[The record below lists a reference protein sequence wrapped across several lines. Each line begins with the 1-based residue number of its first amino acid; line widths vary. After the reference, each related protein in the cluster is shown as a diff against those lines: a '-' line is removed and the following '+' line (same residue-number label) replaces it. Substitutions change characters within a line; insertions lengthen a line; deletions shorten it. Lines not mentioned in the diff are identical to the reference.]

1 MMSGARV
8 ATPKI
13 ARGGGPA
20 GHGRVLVVEDVP
32 EDREHVERI
41 LREAC
46 FEPVGTDQPDDL
58 VNSVEQWNPRAIIL
72 SADMPR
78 GFTACHRL
86 KKDKVL
92 RRIPLVLVS
101 GRAGPD
107 VIRKHRLLP
116 TRADHYLGKP
126 VDREELQRVLAE
138 LLPEDFREPA
148 REITVSEAPDRTLV
162 GGGLETAVVTYV
174 EEEVS
179 SLKSR
184 LNAKVQALEQQ
195 LAQERARL
203 DATLRALAEHQRAER
218 EILSRERLEAARED
232 GRREAREEARVQLEA
247 LRSRVAE
254 LEAALEASRAHAEAL
269 RAEIAQNQVLFERL
283 EAGYKE
289 SIATA
294 DEEKQA
300 MEASLTALENEVDSL
315 RAERDTLKAALRGL
329 PALQESAARCELL
342 EEELGRLRAEKD
354 DLEARVE
361 ALTTEVGSLK
371 EDAAEVA
378 TLQAANQALR
388 EQLQKARDGLAAAEE
403 ARKVAEEAL
412 AAMRSEQEEMREM
425 FRRLKSVLDS
435 GVDG

>member
-1 MMSGARV
+1 M
-8 ATPKI
+8 ATSKI
-13 ARGGGPA
+13 TRDAGPA
-20 GHGRVLVVEDVP
+20 GRGRVLVVEDVP

-41 LREAC
+41 LRDAS
-46 FEPVGTDQPDDL
+46 FEPVRTDQPDDL
-58 VNSVEQWNPRAIIL
+58 ANSVGQWSPRAIVL

-86 KKDKVL
+86 KKDKAL
-92 RRIPLVLVS
+92 RRIPIILVS

-116 TRADHYLGKP
+116 TRADYYLGKP
-126 VDREELQRVLAE
+126 VNGEELQRALAE
-138 LLPEDFREPA
+138 LLPEDFRGPA

-203 DATLRALAEHQRAER
+203 DATLRALAEHQQSER
-218 EILSRERLEAARED
+218 ETLSRERLEAARED
-232 GRREAREEARVQLEA
+232 GRREAREEARVQSEA

-254 LEAALEASRAHAEAL
+254 LEAALETSREQAEAL

-289 SIATA
+289 SIAMTE
-294 DEEKQA
+294 EEKRA
-300 MEASLTALENEVDSL
+300 MEASLTALENEVDAL
-315 RAERDTLKAALRGL
+315 RAERDALKAAVREL
-329 PALQESAARCELL
+329 PALQETGARCELL
-342 EEELGRLRAEKD
+342 EEELGRVRAEKD
-354 DLEARVE
+354 GLEARVGT
-361 ALTTEVGSLK
+361 LTAEVGSLTEGVAK
-371 EDAAEVA
+371 VA
-378 TLQAANQALR
+378 TLQAANQVLR
-388 EQLQKARDGLAAAEE
+388 EELQKARDGLAAEEE
-403 ARKVAEEAL
+403 ARKAAEEAL
-412 AAMRSEQEEMREM
+412 ASMRSEQEEMREM

>member
-1 MMSGARV
+1 MPGARV

-13 ARGGGPA
+13 ARDAGPA
-20 GHGRVLVVEDVP
+20 GRGRVLVVEDVP

-41 LREAC
+41 LRDAS
-46 FEPVGTDQPDDL
+46 FEPVGTDQPDEL
-58 VNSVEQWNPRAIIL
+58 VKSVGQWSPRAIIL

-78 GFTACHRL
+78 GFTACHRM
-86 KKDKVL
+86 KKDKAL
-92 RRIPLVLVS
+92 RRIPIILVS
-101 GRAGPD
+101 GRARPD

-126 VDREELQRVLAE
+126 VDGEELRRALAE
-138 LLPEDFREPA
+138 LLPEDFRGPA
-148 REITVSEAPDRTLV
+148 KEITVSEVPDRTVV

-203 DATLRALAEHQRAER
+203 DATLRALAEHQRSER
-218 EILSRERLEAARED
+218 ETLHRERLEAARED
-232 GRREAREEARVQLEA
+232 GRREAREEARVQSEA

-254 LEAALEASRAHAEAL
+254 LEAALATSREQAEAW

-294 DEEKQA
+294 EEEKRA
-300 MEASLTALENEVDSL
+300 MEAALTALENEVDAL
-315 RAERDTLKAALRGL
+315 RAERDALKGALREL
-329 PALQESAARCELL
+329 PALQETGARCELL
-342 EEELGRLRAEKD
+342 EEELARVRAEKEG
-354 DLEARVE
+354 LEARVE
-361 ALTTEVGSLK
+361 ALATEVRSLK
-371 EDAAEVA
+371 EGIAEVA
-378 TLQAANQALR
+378 TLEAANQALR
-388 EQLQKARDGLAAAEE
+388 EELQRAREGLAAEE
-403 ARKVAEEAL
+403 AARKASEEAL
-412 AAMRSEQEEMREM
+412 ASMRSEQEEMREM
-425 FRRLKSVLDS
+425 FRRLKAVLDS

>member
-1 MMSGARV
+1 MSGARV
-8 ATPKI
+8 ATPKM
-13 ARGGGPA
+13 ARDAGPA
-20 GHGRVLVVEDVP
+20 GRGRVLVVEDVP

-41 LREAC
+41 LRDAS

-58 VNSVEQWNPRAIIL
+58 ANSVGQWSPRAIIL

-86 KKDKVL
+86 KKDKAL
-92 RRIPLVLVS
+92 RRIPVILVS

-116 TRADHYLGKP
+116 TRADHYLDKP
-126 VDREELQRVLAE
+126 VDGEELRRVLAE
-138 LLPEDFREPA
+138 LLPEEVPGPA
-148 REITVSEAPDRTLV
+148 REMTVSEVPDRTLV

-195 LAQERARL
+195 LAQERERL
-203 DATLRALAEHQRAER
+203 DATLRALAEHQKAER
-218 EILSRERLEAARED
+218 ETVIRERLEAARED
-232 GRREAREEARVQLEA
+232 GRREAREEARVHSEA
-247 LRSRVAE
+247 LRSRVVE
-254 LEAALEASRAHAEAL
+254 LEAALETSRKQEEAL

-294 DEEKQA
+294 EEEKRA
-300 MEASLTALENEVDSL
+300 MEASLSALENEVDSL
-315 RAERDTLKAALRGL
+315 RAERDALKAAVREL
-329 PALQESAARCELL
+329 PALQETGARCEMLQ
-342 EEELGRLRAEKD
+342 EELGRVRAEKD
-354 DLEARVE
+354 DLGARVA
-361 ALTTEVGSLK
+361 ALTAEVESLK
-371 EDAAEVA
+371 EGVAEVA
-378 TLQAANQALR
+378 TLEEANQALR
-388 EQLQKARDGLAAAEE
+388 EELQKARDELAAAEE
-403 ARKVAEEAL
+403 ARKAAEEAL
-412 AAMRSEQEEMREM
+412 ASMRSEQEEMREM

-435 GVDG
+435 GLDG